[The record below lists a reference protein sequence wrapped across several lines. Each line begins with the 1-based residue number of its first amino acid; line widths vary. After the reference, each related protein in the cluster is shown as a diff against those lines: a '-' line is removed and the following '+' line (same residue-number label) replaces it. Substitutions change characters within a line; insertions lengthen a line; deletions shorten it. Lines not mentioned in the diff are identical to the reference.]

1 MSELIRKF
9 FDSEMCEARKDF
21 AFTEEAR
28 YELKLREKLY
38 GELREKLGKE
48 ELELFDKYLDTYSI
62 VRDDEIFHAYLSGM
76 RDLIRFASGI
86 FM

>member
-1 MSELIRKF
+1 MNNLIREL
-9 FDSEMCEARKDF
+9 FDSDMCEARKNF

-28 YELKLREKLY
+28 YELKRRESLY
-38 GELREKLGKE
+38 GELREKLGEE
-48 ELELFDKYLDTYSI
+48 ELELFDKYLDTYGI
-62 VRDDEIFHAYLSGM
+62 VDDDVIFHAYVSGM